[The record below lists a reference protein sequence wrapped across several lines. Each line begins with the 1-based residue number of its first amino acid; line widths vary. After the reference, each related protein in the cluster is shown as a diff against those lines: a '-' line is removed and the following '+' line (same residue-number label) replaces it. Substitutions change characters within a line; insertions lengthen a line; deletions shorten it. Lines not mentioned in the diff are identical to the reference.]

1 MDANMRSISRI
12 PQHDATV
19 ILEALT
25 TRGRDGLTMREA
37 FDGVGM
43 SVDTFYRRKK
53 DFPDDVAGIE
63 RQAKE
68 AASKARLEMLDEFS
82 TRQLMASLEIQR
94 QATEALLA
102 SIERLARIARGESEE
117 VETADGERKVILT
130 YPRDQ
135 IAAMRALMKIAGI
148 GVLPKGHLVL
158 PQNEEGPKLPPPSFP
173 GLSFSRVQAIAP
185 DGSVIVAERPGVTE
199 GRSLPEEQP
208 EARRAGNDTC

>member
-1 MDANMRSISRI
+1 
-12 PQHDATV
+12 
-19 ILEALT
+19 
-25 TRGRDGLTMREA
+25 MREA

-53 DFPDDVAGIE
+53 DFPEDVAKIE
-63 RQAKE
+63 RQADE

-82 TRQLMASLEIQR
+82 TQRLMASLEMQR
-94 QATEALLA
+94 QAIEALSA
-102 SIERLARIARGESEE
+102 SIERLARIACGGYEE
-117 VETADGERKVILT
+117 VETADGERKIILT

-173 GLSFSRVQAIAP
+173 GLNWSRVQATAP
-185 DGSVIVAERPGVTE
+185 DGSTVVVERPEVTE
-199 GRSLPEEQP
+199 GKSLPEEQP
-208 EARRAGNDTC
+208 EARHTGNDTC

>member
-1 MDANMRSISRI
+1 LDANMRSTNRI
-12 PQHDATV
+12 PEYDATA

-25 TRGRDGLTMREA
+25 ARERDGLTMREA

-53 DFPDDVAGIE
+53 DFPDDVAEIE

-94 QATEALLA
+94 QATDTLLA

-117 VETADGERKVILT
+117 VETADGQRKVILS

-135 IAAMRALMKIAGI
+135 IAAVRALANIART

-158 PQNEEGPKLPPPSFP
+158 PQNEAGPNLPPPSFP
-173 GLSFSRVQAIAP
+173 GLNWSRVQAIAP
-185 DGSVIVAERPGVTE
+185 DGTTVVVERPE
-199 GRSLPEEQP
+199 GAEGKSLPEEQP
-208 EARRAGNDTC
+208 EARHTGDDTC